1 MTKNRKAETMVTRV
15 AHWTALAITAAV
27 LGGCGEEAPEPVEVV
42 RPVKIMEIGSL
53 ETGRDQEYPGILRAA
68 DSAEVS
74 FEVPGRI
81 IRLDAPEGTEVSEGQ
96 VIGALDDANFRAE
109 LDIAEANLRKA
120 RSDLA
125 RSEAVYAEDAGAIT
139 LERIDGDRRAVEVAD
154 ARVVQAQKAV
164 DDTILRAPFDGVV
177 SRRLVEVFENITAKQ
192 PIVIIENLGNI
203 EVEINIPERDILTQ
217 QGSQRAYTDEDL
229 ENVTDRARPMVSVS
243 SLPDREFEGTVS
255 EIATRADP
263 TTRTFAVRIRFDAPE
278 DLILLPGMTARVRG
292 RFLTAGEVRIPVTA
306 LAATPEARGKVWVID
321 PDTMTVSAREVE
333 LGQMMGD
340 QVSVVYGL
348 YAGEL
353 IAITG
358 ATQLAEGMQVSRFDG
373 SM

>member
-1 MTKNRKAETMVTRV
+1 MTKNWKAETMVTRV
-15 AHWTALAITAAV
+15 ARWAALAITAAT
-27 LGGCGEEAPEPVEVV
+27 LAACSEEAPEPVEVV
-42 RPVKIMEIGSL
+42 RPVKIMEIGGL

-81 IRLDAPEGTEVSEGQ
+81 IRLEALEGTEVTEGQ

-177 SRRLVEVFENITAKQ
+177 
-192 PIVIIENLGNI
+192 
-203 EVEINIPERDILTQ
+203 
-217 QGSQRAYTDEDL
+217 
-229 ENVTDRARPMVSVS
+229 
-243 SLPDREFEGTVS
+243 
-255 EIATRADP
+255 
-263 TTRTFAVRIRFDAPE
+263 
-278 DLILLPGMTARVRG
+278 
-292 RFLTAGEVRIPVTA
+292 
-306 LAATPEARGKVWVID
+306 
-321 PDTMTVSAREVE
+321 
-333 LGQMMGD
+333 
-340 QVSVVYGL
+340 
-348 YAGEL
+348 
-353 IAITG
+353 
-358 ATQLAEGMQVSRFDG
+358 
-373 SM
+373 